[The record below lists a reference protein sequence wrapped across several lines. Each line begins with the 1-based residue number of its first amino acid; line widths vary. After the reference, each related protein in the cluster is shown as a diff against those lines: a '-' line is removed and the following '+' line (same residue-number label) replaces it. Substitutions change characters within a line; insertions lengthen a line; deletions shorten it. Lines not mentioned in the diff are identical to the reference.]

1 MRARLVW
8 ASFLF
13 APSLSLAGGGA
24 GLPRPPADPARRAQ
38 VEALVRDL
46 GDPDHA
52 VREAAGRRLEGI
64 GADAAWALAAA
75 LESDDSEVRQG
86 AKRLLDAIGW
96 VSPSDQRE
104 IDRLVG
110 LLKTT
115 RDREAASRA
124 FNALQGMGQG
134 ALDRLKGLFPDEG
147 RLDLGVRL
155 EGTTFTAGSPLG
167 MKFVFRNAGSG
178 LLWVNPDMV
187 QFFPKR
193 EGEPDDAP
201 LDPQMMGAFLRQQL
215 AKEMNAL
222 AGGKAEE
229 PVSFGLLCVAPGEV
243 LEWGVTVPGSSFSR
257 PGRFRLIARYD
268 ATALPDP
275 GPAAASRFC
284 PGATPLQA
292 EAVAGPAFM
301 IPPLDRTASALRM
314 ELVPMNPEAPS
325 GAPFRFEIALR
336 GEKEAG
342 IPLVLPPGRALGY
355 PFWAALVAEDGTVVA
370 MKTHPSREEAAPL
383 HLLGKGESLR
393 LEGELPQAAPPGRY
407 RLVAGYAGRS
417 LTDGFGRLFGMEGDP
432 AKGWTG
438 ESVSPSVPVVVK

>member
-124 FNALQGMGQG
+124 FNALQGMGKG

-147 RLDLGVRL
+147 RLELAVRL
-155 EGTTFTAGSPLG
+155 EETTFTSGSPLE
-167 MKFVFRNAGSG
+167 MKFALKNTGSD
-178 LLWVNPDMV
+178 LLWINPDMV
-187 QFFPKR
+187 QFFPR
-193 EGEPDDAP
+193 WEGEPDDAP
-201 LDPQMMGAFLRQQL
+201 LDPRMMGSFLRQQL

-222 AGGKAEE
+222 AGGKPRE
-229 PVSFGLLCVAPGEV
+229 PVSFDLLCVAPGEA
-243 LEWGVTVPGSSFSR
+243 LEWSVTVPGSSFSR
-257 PGRFRLIARYD
+257 PGRFRLIARYE
-268 ATALPDP
+268 TAGIPCQDDR
-275 GPAAASRFC
+275 AA
-284 PGATPLQA
+284 PGATPLRA
-292 EAVAGPAFM
+292 EASAPPAFM
-301 IPPLDRTASALRM
+301 LPPLDGTTGGLRM
-314 ELVPMNPEAPS
+314 ELVPTNPEAAS
-325 GAPFRFEIALR
+325 GDPFRFEVVLK
-336 GEKEAG
+336 GEKGAG
-342 IPLVLPPGRALGY
+342 IPLDLPPGRVLGN
-355 PFWAALVAEDGTVVA
+355 PFWAALVAEDGAVVA
-370 MKTHPSREEAAPL
+370 MKTHPPREKTAPP
-383 HLLGKGESLR
+383 HLLGKGETLR